1 MKNIIIILAILTVS
15 VLKSF
20 AGNYETAMGENIQ
33 KLSKTQNVDELTA
46 LSNTFDRIGEKES
59 DKWLPYYY
67 SSYATV
73 SILFF
78 SPNLSADEKK
88 HQLDKAQ
95 EELDKAIK
103 LKDNESE
110 NYALQALIYQM
121 CITDPSLGQKY
132 SMLANEAIAKAEVL
146 NPENPR
152 VYYLKATTLFYTP
165 TQYGGGKDKAKP
177 LFEKAAKLFANRPNN
192 KLMPNWG
199 SYHNNMMLEQ
209 YKK

>member
-1 MKNIIIILAILTVS
+1 MKNMLIILAILTVS

-20 AGNYETAMGENIQ
+20 AGTYETAMGENIQ
-33 KLSKTQNVDELTA
+33 KLNQTQNVDELTA
-46 LSNTFDRIGEKES
+46 LSNTFERIGEKES

-67 SSYATV
+67 ASYATV

-78 SPNLSADEKK
+78 SPNLSANEKN

-95 EELDKAIK
+95 GELDKAIK

-121 CITDPSLGQKY
+121 RITDPSLGQKY
-132 SMLANEAIAKAEVL
+132 SMAANEAIAKAEVL

-177 LFEKAAKLFANRPNN
+177 LFEKAAKLFANIPDN